1 LRYPTMVQSI
11 TQIPGSRQGAHS
23 FPARMGRPLAAVLL
37 VLACAQTPPANAE
50 MRGAAPTTDPRS
62 AQETVNINT
71 ADAATLARVLD
82 GIGEAKALSIVEY
95 RKTNGE
101 FADIYELANVKGVGE
116 RTVELNENRIV
127 LKD

>member
-1 LRYPTMVQSI
+1 MTHSILRDSASARQAPSLL
-11 TQIPGSRQGAHS
+11 SRIGQ
-23 FPARMGRPLAAVLL
+23 PLAA
-37 VLACAQTPPANAE
+37 LALALSLALAMPVKAE
-50 MRGAAPTTDPRS
+50 MRGAAPTTDPRA

-101 FADIYELANVKGVGE
+101 FADVYELANVKGVGE

>member
-1 LRYPTMVQSI
+1 MIRTRSSI
-11 TQIPGSRQGAHS
+11 SVSRPRTFS
-23 FPARMGRPLAAVLL
+23 FSARLARPLATTLL
-37 VLACAQTPPANAE
+37 AFSCAYALPVHAE
-50 MRGAAPTTDPRS
+50 MRGAAPTTDPRG

-127 LKD
+127 